1 MAVKLKSKRKP
12 LVTSCLDG
20 LILSGLVTMGGK
32 SAKDTLQSKL
42 RSVRNNYFRKSANP
56 AEMIEILVLKV
67 ILCILSHE
75 RRFLIG
81 IRSIQHPVI
90 YVGSTKF

>member
-12 LVTSCLDG
+12 LLTSCLDG
-20 LILSGLVTMGGK
+20 LILSGLVIMK

-81 IRSIQHPVI
+81 IGSIQHPVI